1 MQPHDGPV
9 PPIPWPMLSLDITSA
24 IAVKAHSLGK
34 RVIAHGGKNTCF
46 ERVLNAEADKLAQY
60 SMRWNQ

>member
-1 MQPHDGPV
+1 
-9 PPIPWPMLSLDITSA
+9 MLSLDITSA